1 MSSDSPLVVS
11 LPRRTRWQKKSY
23 SRSPMPT
30 QSTPS
35 RPWYRFKVSRTSIIY
50 SCSSSVWRSHDSS
63 VANLHVG
70 TCCRSVL
77 AECEGLQWIGG
88 PVLPGCTETRLW
100 GNRCCQCFGLA
111 LSGGP
116 VQQEVQCTHTTHAQT
131 HTLSHTPSCN
141 DAKTQTYTFTL
152 HGSSN
157 SHSSPLT
164 SVSPRVFQPA
174 WRANGAWQRLHVE
187 ETDQS
192 PHFQDLGPT
201 CSLRSPAL
209 SHDHEGDAFIMRL
222 RPTRLPYSN
231 TSTSTDSAELLQT
244 CHVSTWMLVTTQ
256 HRLRLRNFLKPH
268 QRAIPEA
275 WQVQT

>member
-1 MSSDSPLVVS
+1 MWCP
-11 LPRRTRWQKKSY
+11 
-23 SRSPMPT
+23 
-30 QSTPS
+30 
-35 RPWYRFKVSRTSIIY
+35 
-50 SCSSSVWRSHDSS
+50 HDSS
-63 VANLHVG
+63 TTNLYVH

-88 PVLPGCTETRLW
+88 AVLPGCTETRLW

-111 LSGGP
+111 LSRGP
-116 VQQEVQCTHTTHAQT
+116 VQQEVRYTQTRTHI
-131 HTLSHTPSCN
+131 HTHTPSCN
-141 DAKTQTYTFTL
+141 DAKTKTYTFTL

-157 SHSSPLT
+157 SHSSSLT
-164 SVSPRVFQPA
+164 SVLPCLFQPA

-222 RPTRLPYSN
+222 RPTHLP
-231 TSTSTDSAELLQT
+231 
-244 CHVSTWMLVTTQ
+244 
-256 HRLRLRNFLKPH
+256 
-268 QRAIPEA
+268 
-275 WQVQT
+275 